1 MGMLNSG
8 LNSNNNLRTR
18 ESAVRRQKNKV
29 CLLLCL
35 PLQRLLL
42 VYSVFCILSA
52 AHAHAGEFALQP
64 SVVTGQAVKK
74 IEVSGL
80 YSMAEAEL
88 LDLLDIHTGRTV
100 DSVDIN
106 AGIRR
111 AFLKGTFE
119 DIIVE
124 GFDNGTAI
132 RVTIKEKKTVGPV
145 SVQGNEYF
153 SDRFIKKRLNIYKG
167 ERLNVLALKN
177 GLKHLQDELVRR
189 GFIQAEVTYSLVPKK
204 EDLVEIAVTVSEGLP
219 EIITKITVSEHE
231 DIVRS
236 YLKLSEGDILDHTKM
251 EQLIKDVTQYYRKQG
266 HLQTALTYSFRS
278 GTLNIEFNTGKKL
291 VLAFEGNES
300 IQSGVL
306 IKEAPFFEINE
317 FSDELAEETTARII
331 ALYHKYGYP
340 FAQAAPVISMSGDQM
355 SLKFFIFEG
364 DRYSIG
370 SVTFE
375 NVTISQEKLR
385 GVLVS
390 RAGQYYDPDV
400 IEADTD
406 TISEFYRALG
416 YLYMEI
422 QEPDIK
428 MTGDRVDIIFS
439 IKEGPR
445 VMLSAVPVKC
455 MAQTPSVPKTEAGT
469 DAYMECRVP
478 EKDIY
483 GAISIKE
490 GDPYNEVDISE
501 AKRRVLE
508 LYGKRGFLDAALFT
522 DSEIS
527 GTAASVRFRIVEGQ
541 TTYFGKTLIIGNRQT
556 RQRVIERELLH
567 REGSPVDNSLFLAER
582 QRLYRLG
589 LFSDI
594 ETGLAERYPAPAAE
608 KGSEGITRDVIYRVK
623 EANAGAVEFGLGYG
637 EYERARGFFDIGYKN
652 LFGMNRQVSFRTEL
666 STLEQRYI
674 LSYYEPWFTARD
686 LIFKALVLYENKEEV
701 NIDTREIRY
710 RLRRNSVSAGVEKKI
725 SDRLKLEVY
734 YDFSVVKTSDV
745 MPDIVLSKEDL
756 GAIIISGL
764 RPGLIY
770 DTRDNPFEPTKGL
783 LVGMSFKV
791 ASSVMFSQTD
801 FTKLTVY
808 VNKYQGITR
817 GLVFA
822 ASLRAGLANGFGGT
836 RELPIVER
844 FFLGGRTTVRGYE
857 QDTLGPKGRDGTPTG
872 GNAFA
877 MANLELRANIGRG
890 WGLVAFTDAGNVW
903 RKADS
908 IEAAHLKYT
917 TGLGL
922 RYNTPVGPFRVDYGY
937 KLNREQD
944 ESKAELHFSLGHA
957 F

>member
-1 MGMLNSG
+1 MKIEGA
-8 LNSNNNLRTR
+8 
-18 ESAVRRQKNKV
+18 EAAVRSQKKRV
-29 CLLLCL
+29 CLLFCLLCF
-35 PLQRLLL
+35 
-42 VYSVFCILSA
+42 VFCILSVA
-52 AHAHAGEFALQP
+52 GAGEFALQP
-64 SVVTGQAVKK
+64 SSVTGQPVNR

-80 YSMAEAEL
+80 HSMSEAEL
-88 LDLLDIHTGRTV
+88 LDLLDIHAGRTI
-100 DSVDIN
+100 DSADIN
-106 AGIRR
+106 AGIKR

-124 GFDNGTAI
+124 AFDNGTVVRI
-132 RVTIKEKKTVGPV
+132 TVKEKRLIGPLR
-145 SVQGNEYF
+145 VQGNEYF
-153 SDRFIKKRLNIYKG
+153 SDRFIKKRLNINEG
-167 ERLNVLALKN
+167 ERLNVFALEN
-177 GLKHLQDELVRR
+177 GLKHLKEELIRR
-189 GFIQAEVTYSLVPKK
+189 GFIQAELTYSLVPKK
-204 EDLVEIAVTVSEGLP
+204 EDLIEIAVTVFEGQP
-219 EIITKITVSEHE
+219 EIISKITVSEHE

-236 YLKLSEGDILDHTKM
+236 FLKLSEGDILDHTKM
-251 EQLIKDVTQYYRKQG
+251 EQLTKNVTQFYRKQG
-266 HLQTALTYSFRS
+266 HLQTELTYSFS
-278 GTLNIEFNTGKKL
+278 LGTLNIELDTGKRL
-291 VLAFEGNES
+291 DIAFEGNES

-317 FSDELAEETTARII
+317 FSDELVEETTARII
-331 ALYHKYGYP
+331 ALYHKYGHP
-340 FAQAAPVISMSGDQM
+340 FAQVAPVISMSGDQI

-406 TISEFYRALG
+406 TIIEFYRALG

-439 IKEGPR
+439 LKEGPR
-445 VMLSAVPVKC
+445 VMLAAVPVKC
-455 MAQTPSVPKTEAGT
+455 MSQAPSVPKAEAGA
-469 DAYMECRVP
+469 DAYLECRMP
-478 EKDIY
+478 AKDIY
-483 GAISIKE
+483 GAISLKE

-508 LYGKRGFLDAALFT
+508 LYGKHGFLEAALFT
-522 DSEIS
+522 DSEIA
-527 GTAASVRFRIVEGQ
+527 GTSATVRFRVVEGQ
-541 TTYFGKTLIIGNRQT
+541 TTFFGKSLIIGNRQT

-594 ETGLAERYPAPAAE
+594 ETGLSESYPAPAGE
-608 KGSEGITRDVIYRVK
+608 KGGEGTFRDVIYRVK

-637 EYERARGFFDIGYKN
+637 EYERARGFFDISYKN
-652 LFGMNRQVSFRTEL
+652 LFGMNRQVAFRTEL

-710 RLRRNSVSAGVEKKI
+710 GLRRNSVSAGIEKKV

-734 YDFSVVKTSDV
+734 YDFSVVKTADV

-756 GAIIISGL
+756 GTIIISGL

-791 ASSVMFSQTD
+791 ASSVLFSQTD
-801 FTKLTVY
+801 FTKLTAY

-857 QDTLGPKGRDGTPTG
+857 QDTLGPKGKDGTPTG

>member
-1 MGMLNSG
+1 MVNSG
-8 LNSNNNLRTR
+8 LNSNNKAKWELRSKKR
-18 ESAVRRQKNKV
+18 ELAFYFLFFISYFLLLTSYFLCPDVAGAETFSLNPSAVTRQ
-29 CLLLCL
+29 
-35 PLQRLLL
+35 P
-42 VYSVFCILSA
+42 
-52 AHAHAGEFALQP
+52 
-64 SVVTGQAVKK
+64 VKK
-74 IEVSGL
+74 IEVTGL
-80 YSMAEAEL
+80 YSMTETEL
-88 LDLLDIHTGRTV
+88 LDLLDIHTGKAA
-100 DSVDIN
+100 DNNEID
-106 AGIRR
+106 AGIKR
-111 AFLKGTFE
+111 AFLKGIFE
-119 DIIVE
+119 DIIIE
-124 GFDNGTAI
+124 DFDNGATI
-132 RVTIKEKKTVGPV
+132 GITIKEKKIVGSI
-145 SVQGNEYF
+145 SVQGNENF
-153 SDRFIKKRLNIYKG
+153 SDRFIKKRLNINEG
-167 ERLNVLALKN
+167 ERLNIITLKN
-177 GLKHLQDELVRR
+177 RLKHLKSELNSR
-189 GFIQAEVTYSLVPKK
+189 GFIQADATYSLAPKK
-204 EDLVEIAVTVSEGLP
+204 ENITDIAVTIHEGLP
-219 EIITKITVSEHE
+219 EIISKITISEHE
-231 DIVRS
+231 DVVRS

-251 EQLIKDVTQYYRKQG
+251 EKLTNDITQFYRKQG
-266 HLQTALTYSFRS
+266 HLQTTLTYSFKL
-278 GTLNIEFNTGKKL
+278 GVLHIELDAGKRL
-291 VLAFEGNES
+291 DISFEGNAS
-300 IQSGVL
+300 IKSGVL

-317 FSDELAEETTARII
+317 FSDELVEETTARII

-340 FAQAAPVISMSGDQM
+340 FAQVAPVISMSDNTIF
-355 SLKFFIFEG
+355 LKFFIFEG
-364 DRYSIG
+364 DRYSVG

-375 NVTISQEKLR
+375 NVTISQEKLK

-390 RAGQYYDPDV
+390 RAGQYYDPDA

-406 TISEFYRALG
+406 TITEFYRALG

-428 MTGDRVDIIFS
+428 MTGDKVNIIFS

-445 VMLSAVPVKC
+445 VMLSAISMKC
-455 MAQTPSVPKTEAGT
+455 MAQTPSVQKPEAGT
-469 DAYMECRVP
+469 DAYIECRMP
-478 EKDIY
+478 AKDIY

-527 GTAASVRFRIVEGQ
+527 GTSASVLFKVMEGHI
-541 TTYFGKTLIIGNRQT
+541 TYFGKTLVIGNRQT

-567 REGSPVDNSLFLAER
+567 KEGSPVDNSLFLAER

-594 ETGLAERYPAPAAE
+594 ETELSERYPAPTAE
-608 KGSEGITRDVIYRVK
+608 KGGEGATRDVIYRVK
-623 EANAGAVEFGLGYG
+623 EANAGAIEFGLGYG
-637 EYERARGFFDIGYKN
+637 EYERVRGFFDIGYKN

-666 STLEQRYI
+666 STLEQRYM
-674 LSYYEPWFTARD
+674 LSYYEPWFIAKD
-686 LIFKALVLYENKEEV
+686 LIFKTLVLYENKEEV

-725 SDRLKLEVY
+725 SDKLKIEMY
-734 YDFSVVKTSDV
+734 YDFSVVKTDDV

-756 GAIIISGL
+756 GTLIISGL

-783 LVGMSFKV
+783 LVGMSFKF
-791 ASSVMFSQTD
+791 ASSVLLSQTD
-801 FTKLTVY
+801 FTKLTMY

-822 ASLRAGLANGFGGT
+822 ASLRGGIANGFGGT

-857 QDTLGPKGRDGTPTG
+857 QDTLGPKGRDNTPTG

-890 WGLVAFTDAGNVW
+890 WGLVAFTDGGNVW

-908 IEAAHLKYT
+908 IEAAQLKYT

-937 KLNREQD
+937 KLNREKD
-944 ESKAELHFSLGHA
+944 ESKAEVHFSLGHA